1 MSLKSLAMLAVAAG
15 LLLGFNAR
23 ASADDYP
30 NRPVKIIIAFSP
42 SGAIDILGR
51 FIADKLS
58 AMWGQSVV
66 VLNRPGGSGN
76 IGAAA
81 AADAAPDGYTLHF
94 GAQTLATNVTLA
106 PSDAFDPV
114 NSFEPIMLVGTSVEV
129 FQVSAATPYK
139 SVQEVIDYAKANP
152 GKLKYYSVGIGSTSH
167 LSTVLFMDVTGTK
180 MQHVAYSQMSQGM
193 SDLISGRTEIN
204 FGPMGSSLPYIQ
216 DGKMR
221 ALAINGPAR
230 AKPLPSIPT
239 LEEVGIKMGQEFE
252 LVRVLRT
259 EGHAETDYREDQQG
273 PSDRHRYA
281 GHARARVGARL
292 PLYRRFTRATRRLPE
307 GQHRQMGGAR
317 QKGRLQR
324 PLYLPRRLPSGASA
338 SGICGPTT
346 AAKGTFIPVQDAP
359 LVALPYHL
367 WANRAPGSM
376 QVWVAELEG

>member
-1 MSLKSLAMLAVAAG
+1 
-15 LLLGFNAR
+15 
-23 ASADDYP
+23 
-30 NRPVKIIIAFSP
+30 
-42 SGAIDILGR
+42 
-51 FIADKLS
+51 
-58 AMWGQSVV
+58 MWGQSVV

-81 AADAAPDGYTLHF
+81 AAEAAPDGYTLHF

-239 LEEVGIKMGQEFE
+239 LEEVGIKMGQESSWYGFFAPKGTPKPIIE
-252 LVRVLRT
+252 KINKDLQTVI
-259 EGHAETDYREDQQG
+259 DMPDM
-273 PSDRHRYA
+273 
-281 GHARARVGARL
+281 RAR
-292 PLYRRFTRATRRLPE
+292 
-307 GQHRQMGGAR
+307 
-317 QKGRLQR
+317 
-324 PLYLPRRLPSGASA
+324 
-338 SGICGPTT
+338 
-346 AAKGTFIPVQDAP
+346 
-359 LVALPYHL
+359 
-367 WANRAPGSM
+367 
-376 QVWVAELEG
+376 ELELGYRYIGGSPEQLAAYLKANIAKWEALDKKGAFK